1 MLWSRYSYK
10 QEGPELKKSVLSFAN
25 CGATSLFTTAN
36 DLLKWLDNYRTMRV
50 GGPPHSR
57 TEPTLR
63 CQLSGHRVCRG
74 GGGWVDDDERRAHLR
89 RGD

>member
-57 TEPTLR
+57 AEPTLR
-63 CQLSGHRVCRG
+63 CQLSVHLTCVQG
-74 GGGWVDDDERRAHLR
+74 RRWLGR
-89 RGD
+89 